1 MNDFK
6 KKVVYQIYPKS
17 FKDTNGTGTGD
28 LKGVIEKLDYL
39 QALGVDYIWLTPFYV
54 SPQNDNGY
62 DVADYYNI
70 DPSYGT
76 MEDVEN
82 LIAEAKKR
90 NIYLMM
96 DMVFNHVST
105 EHIWFKKAMAGEEKY
120 LNYFFFKQGKANN
133 QPPTNWNSKFGGP
146 AWEYVEKFDKWYL
159 HLFDKTQADLNWENP
174 EVREEV
180 KNIVRFWMEKG
191 VKGFRFDV
199 INLISKAGFEDDF
212 SVDGDGRSFYTDGP
226 RIHEFLQEL
235 ARHSFAKDK
244 DIITVGEM
252 SSTTMENCYKY
263 AGEKTGELSMV
274 FTFHHLKVDFMGNEK
289 WVLVPT
295 DFMKLKQLIFDWQIN
310 MEKNNAWNAVFW
322 CNHDQPRVISRFGS
336 DDKYHKESG
345 KMLATLIHCLRGTPY
360 IYQGEEIGMTNP
372 HFKSI
377 EQYRD
382 VESLNHYQILQDK
395 GMTKEQALMILDVH
409 SRDNSRTPMQWDDSI
424 NAGFTTGT
432 PWIQTADNYTEIN
445 VKNSLEDKDSIFYY
459 YQKLIQ
465 LRKNYDV
472 IAYGDIKPLLREDKR
487 VFAYERNY
495 KGQKLIVICNFYP
508 TTYEI
513 ELPYDLSNYK
523 CILNNYKNEVKAKK
537 IALKPYETLVY
548 CNL

>member
-39 QALGVDYIWLTPFYV
+39 QTLGVDYIWLTPFYV

-235 ARHSFAKDK
+235 ARDSFAKDK

-432 PWIQTADNYTEIN
+432 PWIQTADNYTKIN

-523 CILNNYKNEVKAKK
+523 CILNNYKNEAKAKK

>member
-235 ARHSFAKDK
+235 ARDSFAKDK

-360 IYQGEEIGMTNP
+360 IYQGEEIGMTNT

-424 NAGFTTGT
+424 NAGFTIGT

-523 CILNNYKNEVKAKK
+523 CILNNYKNEAKAKK

>member
-105 EHIWFKKAMAGEEKY
+105 EHIWLKKAMAGEEKY

-235 ARHSFAKDK
+235 ARDSFAKDK

-445 VKNSLEDKDSIFYY
+445 VKNSLEDKDSIYYY

-523 CILNNYKNEVKAKK
+523 CILNNYKNEAKAKK

>member
-39 QALGVDYIWLTPFYV
+39 QTLGVDYIWLTPFYV

-105 EHIWFKKAMAGEEKY
+105 EHIWLKKAMAGEEKY

-235 ARHSFAKDK
+235 ARDSFAKDK

-424 NAGFTTGT
+424 NAGFTIGT

-523 CILNNYKNEVKAKK
+523 CILNNYKNEAKAKK

>member
-39 QALGVDYIWLTPFYV
+39 QTLGVDYIWLTPFYV

-235 ARHSFAKDK
+235 ARDSFAKDK

-472 IAYGDIKPLLREDKR
+472 IAYGDIKPLLREDKK

-523 CILNNYKNEVKAKK
+523 CILNNYKNEAKVKK

>member
-120 LNYFFFKQGKANN
+120 LNYFFFKKGKANN

-235 ARHSFAKDK
+235 ARDSFAKDK

-274 FTFHHLKVDFMGNEK
+274 FAFHHLKVDFMGNEK

-487 VFAYERNY
+487 VFVYERNY

-523 CILNNYKNEVKAKK
+523 CILNNYKNEAKAKK

>member
-39 QALGVDYIWLTPFYV
+39 QTLGVDYIWLTPFYV

-235 ARHSFAKDK
+235 ARDSFAKDK

-445 VKNSLEDKDSIFYY
+445 VKNSLEEKDSIFYY

-523 CILNNYKNEVKAKK
+523 CILNNYKNEAKAKK
-537 IALKPYETLVY
+537 IALKAYETLVY